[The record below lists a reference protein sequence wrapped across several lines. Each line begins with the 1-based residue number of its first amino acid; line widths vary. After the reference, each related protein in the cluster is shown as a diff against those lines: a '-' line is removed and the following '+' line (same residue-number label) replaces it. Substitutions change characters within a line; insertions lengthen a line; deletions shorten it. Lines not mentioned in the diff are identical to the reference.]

1 MDRAVQQAM
10 LKDDS
15 IGRQLDLSFM
25 QTDSGRKLRVKLE
38 IDTRPPAGSGF
49 ESHYLDFPLDFEVR
63 SQDLAS
69 NFALKI
75 HALLCRDYLK
85 GRDWFDFNW
94 YIKQGVAP
102 NLSHLQAALRQTGP
116 WQGTD
121 PVVDAAWLDAALTE
135 AVNAIS
141 WREAADDVE
150 PFLSP
155 AERHG
160 LALWKAPFFLDKVR
174 KLNALILQ
182 NPIAKD

>member
-1 MDRAVQQAM
+1 M

-102 NLSHLQAALRQTGP
+102 NLSHLQAALRQAGP

-121 PVVDAAWLDAALTE
+121 PVVDAAWLEAALTE
-135 AVNAIS
+135 AVNTIT
-141 WREAADDVE
+141 WREAADDVD

-174 KLNALILQ
+174 KLSALIRQ
-182 NPIAKD
+182 NPTAKD